1 MWARARSEAGFTTI
15 ELLLAVVIGSVG
27 IIALVG
33 TFDISRRVTTYS
45 EMKEAAAHIG
55 EQKIEELRAVSYGE
69 LALNGDPTPA
79 SSTDSNNPAYYLGA
93 NATGAKTYRWNQKS
107 GAAAGHTEPLVI
119 DAAAGK
125 VSAVAESWN
134 DGRLR
139 GKIHRYVTCA
149 ATTVAACAQGPDTS
163 AYKRITV
170 AVTIENQ
177 FGPEKPILMSTLV
190 GNPEAS
196 NGEGANPLES
206 PNTQCEDNGVVV
218 ECTQGV
224 GGTVRTWYLYDT
236 PATQVTR
243 QDILGSHATHPT
255 VAPGGTC
262 TAVNTTGCPVPDLMG
277 VDPPAAPAVT
287 PPVYNYSN
295 EIGGGS
301 TPGGAVVRRDA
312 ACSGTPTATDNTKGH
327 LWVTAPVSAPMSV
340 EGHAALSVST
350 QTFNGVSAAAT
361 LCIALYNVPGN
372 ISNLVA
378 NPPTLI
384 GLGNPGEDA
393 TWPTAVGNQALTV
406 DVLGPAPSATV
417 QVGNRLGVRVWA
429 AAGSGADLVL
439 LYDHPLHPSFI
450 QVNED

>member
-1 MWARARSEAGFTTI
+1 MLARAKSEAGFTTI
-15 ELLLAVVIGSVG
+15 ELLLAVVIGTSG

-45 EMKEAAAHIG
+45 EMKEAASHIAQ
-55 EQKIEELRAVSYGE
+55 QKIEEVRALGYGE

-79 SSTDSNNPAYYLGA
+79 TSTSPNDPAYYLGA
-93 NATGAKTYRWNQKS
+93 DATGAKTYRWNQKS

-119 DAAAGK
+119 DAATGSVPA
-125 VSAVAESWN
+125 AAESWN

-139 GKIHRYVTCA
+139 GKVHRYVTCA
-149 ATTVAACAQGPDTS
+149 ATTVAECAQGPDTS
-163 AYKRITV
+163 AYKRVTV

-177 FGPEKPILMSTLV
+177 LGPAKPILVSTLV
-190 GNPEAS
+190 GNPEAAA
-196 NGEGANPLES
+196 GEGSNPLES
-206 PNTQCEDNGVVV
+206 PNTQCEEDGIVV

-236 PATQVTR
+236 PATQATR
-243 QDILGSHATHPT
+243 QDILGSHATHAT
-255 VAPGGTC
+255 VAPSGTC
-262 TAVNTTGCPVPDLMG
+262 TSGDTSGCPVPDLMG
-277 VDPPAAPAVT
+277 VDPPPAPAVT
-287 PPVYNYSN
+287 PPIYNYSS

-301 TPGGAVVRRDA
+301 TPGGAVVRRDTS
-312 ACSGTPTATDNTKGH
+312 CTGTPTATDNTKGH
-327 LWVTAPVSAPMSV
+327 LWVTAPVSAPMSI
-340 EGHAALSVST
+340 EGHAAMSVST

-361 LCIALYNVPGN
+361 LCIAFYNVPGD

-378 NPPTLI
+378 NPPALI

-393 TWPTAVGNQALTV
+393 SWPTALGNQALTV

-417 QVGNRLGVRVWA
+417 QVGDRLGVRVWA

-439 LYDHPLHPSFI
+439 VYDHPLHASFI